1 MALLLPYYKYS
12 QKGTNERAAYYGRE
26 LTSRRSLRFW
36 LFIEYGEPGV
46 HGGLCNPSYRDGGV
60 EDGLRT

>member
-12 QKGTNERAAYYGRE
+12 QKGTNERAPYYGRE

-36 LFIEYGEPGV
+36 LFIEYGAYKI
-46 HGGLCNPSYRDGGV
+46 GGAVTTPFMYW
-60 EDGLRT
+60 EQF

>member
-12 QKGTNERAAYYGRE
+12 QKGTNERAPYYGRE

-36 LFIEYGEPGV
+36 LFIEYGAYKIGSAVTTPF
-46 HGGLCNPSYRDGGV
+46 
-60 EDGLRT
+60 TITFT